1 MLEVFSTSR
10 AIRSFYTH
18 FSHTNALLPKA
29 MTIQELEQ
37 KAILV
42 SHKTLIDDDTR
53 VLLMQEAS
61 KFSSFESLHI
71 EREFLVFLRNSQY
84 LFRFFE
90 ELSYEKVCIEDLMVA
105 DTYESYAEH
114 LNVLAILLK
123 NYTTLLEKNN
133 FYDKITLPSSYT
145 INEAYIEGLGGI
157 RLHLEGFLSQFELEL
172 LTKIATLTPLH
183 VSLNITDYNQK
194 MVDVFQNLGCTLLPN
209 HHYEIDLSTQTILH
223 VSPLK
228 SIDANQ
234 EVYGFTNRLIQIA
247 YAQSCIEGWINEG
260 MHAEDIVVIL
270 PDESFANSLKVFDKL
285 GNLNFAMGIS
295 LRESHFYQHLSAI
308 EKALRFD
315 AIEDKL
321 RLIRLNIDEQ
331 ILFTCKELWAK
342 KVTADEAFDVF
353 EKLLAMDAKEQQEP
367 LFQEAFF
374 NFRHFLTHSIPLR
387 FEQIIKLFLSRLQS
401 LSRDDVR
408 GGKVT
413 VLGVLETRGVAYKGV
428 IVLDF
433 NDDFVPRRSQKD
445 LFLSST
451 VRSHAKL
458 PTKKDRENL
467 QRYYYHQLFLK
478 AYKIAITYVHNESSM
493 PSRFLD
499 ELGFQAELMSNE
511 SLFYPLLFESHQPKS
526 RYDVEFIDESYDLSQ
541 NPLSATKLKILLT
554 CKRQFYFRYVA
565 MLKEAQMP
573 SNTIDE
579 SVVGRYLHKALERA
593 FEGEFPLDAKHLE
606 AQIAHYLKEE
616 NSFVVWHYFADMWME
631 RLSGFVRNEMAR
643 HEDGYS
649 IAHKELSLKTPYKG
663 FVLEGQI
670 DRIDERG
677 DKLFIIDYKSGK
689 IPSIKEADLAQ
700 CVDFQLE
707 FYALLAQQLGTVG
720 GLFYYDL
727 KEGVLVEEAFLEEK
741 LALFENILETFK
753 TPISGFEKCESL
765 KSCKFCPYVVLCGRE
780 ELV

>member
-10 AIRSFYTH
+10 AIRSFYAH
-18 FSHTNALLPKA
+18 FSKTNALLPKA
-29 MTIQELEQ
+29 ITIQELEQ

-53 VLLMQEAS
+53 LLLMQEAS

-90 ELSYEKVCIEDLMVA
+90 ELAYEKVRIEDLMVA
-105 DTYESYAEH
+105 DTYASYAEH
-114 LNVLAILLK
+114 LEVLQKLLE
-123 NYTTLLEKNN
+123 NYTALLEKNN
-133 FYDKITLPSSYT
+133 FYDKITLLSLYT
-145 INEAYIEGLGGI
+145 INETYIQGLGGI
-157 RLHLEGFLSQFELEL
+157 KLHLEGFLSHFELEL
-172 LTKIATLTPLH
+172 LTKIASLTPLY
-183 VSLNITDYNQK
+183 VSLNITAYNQK
-194 MVDVFQNLGCTLLPN
+194 MVDVFQKLGCELLQN
-209 HHYEIDLSTQTILH
+209 HHYEIDLSTKTILH

-228 SIDANQ
+228 AIDANQ
-234 EVYGFTNRLIQIA
+234 EVYGFTNRLSQIA
-247 YAQSCIEGWINEG
+247 YAQSCIESWIQEG
-260 MHAEDIVVIL
+260 LRPEDIVVIL
-270 PDESFANSLKVFDKL
+270 PDESFANSLKVFDTL

-321 RLIRLNIDEQ
+321 RLIRFNMDEE
-331 ILFTCKELWAK
+331 IIFTCKELWAK
-342 KVTADEAFDVF
+342 KVTADEAFTLF
-353 EKLLAMDAKEQQEP
+353 EKLLALDVKEQQEP
-367 LFQEAFF
+367 LIQEAFF
-374 NFRHFLTHSIPLR
+374 QFRHFLTNSIALR

-428 IVLDF
+428 VVLDF

-445 LFLSST
+445 LFLSSA
-451 VRSHAKL
+451 VRAHAKL
-458 PTKKDRENL
+458 PTKRDRENL

-478 AYKIAITYVHNESSM
+478 AQKIAITYVHNESSM

-499 ELGFQAELMSNE
+499 ELGFKAQLMSQE
-511 SLFYPLLFESHQPKS
+511 SLFYPLLFETHKPKS
-526 RYDVEFIDESYDLSQ
+526 RYDVEFIDESYELFQ
-541 NPLSATKLKILLT
+541 TPLSATKLKILLT

-593 FEGEFPLDAKHLE
+593 FEGDFPLENLE
-606 AQIAHYLKEE
+606 ARIAHFLKEE

-631 RLSGFVRNEMAR
+631 RLGAFCRNEIAR
-643 HEDGYS
+643 HQDGFC
-649 IAHKELSLKTPYKG
+649 ITHKEVSLKTAYKG

-670 DRIDERG
+670 DRIDSKN

-689 IPSIKEADLAQ
+689 IPFTKESDLGE
-700 CVDFQLE
+700 CVDFQLV
-707 FYALLAQQLGTVG
+707 FYYLLGQQLGTVE

-727 KEGVLVEEAFLEEK
+727 KEGVLVEESFLEEK
-741 LALFENILETFK
+741 LVLLDSILEAFK
-753 TPISGFEKCESL
+753 TPIRGFEKCESL
-765 KSCKFCPYVVLCGRE
+765 KSCKFCPYVLLCGRE
-780 ELV
+780 DLV

>member
-10 AIRSFYTH
+10 AIRSFYAH
-18 FSHTNALLPKA
+18 FSQTNALLPKA
-29 MTIQELEQ
+29 ITIQELEQ

-53 VLLMQEAS
+53 ILLMQEAS

-90 ELSYEKVCIEDLMVA
+90 ELSYEKVRIEDLMVA
-105 DTYESYAEH
+105 DTYASYAEH
-114 LNVLAILLK
+114 LEVLQKLLE
-123 NYTTLLEKNN
+123 NYTALLEKNN
-133 FYDKITLPSSYT
+133 FYDKITLPSLYT
-145 INEAYIEGLGGI
+145 INETYIQGLNGI
-157 RLHLEGFLSQFELEL
+157 KLHLEGFLSHFELEL

-183 VSLNITDYNQK
+183 VSLNITAYNQK
-194 MVDVFQNLGCTLLPN
+194 MVDVFQKLGCELLPN
-209 HHYEIDLSTQTILH
+209 HHYEIDLSTKTILH

-228 SIDANQ
+228 AIDADQ
-234 EVYGFTNRLIQIA
+234 EVYGFTNRLSQIA
-247 YAQSCIEGWINEG
+247 YAQSCIEGWIKEG
-260 MHAEDIVVIL
+260 MRPEDIVVIL
-270 PDESFANSLKVFDKL
+270 PDESFANSLKVFDRL

-321 RLIRLNIDEQ
+321 RLIRFNMDEEI
-331 ILFTCKELWAK
+331 ILTCKELWAK
-342 KVTADEAFDVF
+342 RVTADEAFRIFD
-353 EKLLAMDAKEQQEP
+353 KLLAMDTKEQQEP

-374 NFRHFLTHSIPLR
+374 QFRHFLEHSISLR

-408 GGKVT
+408 GGKIT

-433 NDDFVPRRSQKD
+433 NDDFVPKRSQKD

-451 VRSHAKL
+451 VRAHAKL
-458 PTKKDRENL
+458 PTKRDRENL

-478 AYKIAITYVHNESSM
+478 AEKIAITYVHNESSM

-499 ELGFQAELMSNE
+499 ELGFQAQLMSHE
-511 SLFYPLLFESHQPKS
+511 SLFYPLLFETNLPKN
-526 RYDVEFIDESYDLSQ
+526 RYDVEYIDESYDLSKS
-541 NPLSATKLKILLT
+541 PLSATKLKILLT
-554 CKRQFYFRYVA
+554 CKRQFYFRYVD

-573 SNTIDE
+573 TNDVDE
-579 SVVGRYLHKALERA
+579 SVVGRYLHKALEKA
-593 FEGEFPLDAKHLE
+593 FEGEFPLGAKQLE
-606 AQIAHYLKEE
+606 AKIVHYLKEE
-616 NSFVVWHYFADMWME
+616 NSHVVWHYFADMWME
-631 RLSGFVRNEMAR
+631 RLRAFTHSEMTR
-643 HEDGYS
+643 HEDGFS
-649 IAHKELSLKTPYKG
+649 ISHKELSLKIPYKD

-670 DRIDERG
+670 DRIDSK
-677 DKLFIIDYKSGK
+677 DNKLFIIDYKSGK
-689 IPSIKEADLAQ
+689 IPSIKEADLGE

-707 FYALLAQQLGTVG
+707 FYYLLAQQLGTVG

-727 KEGVLVEEAFLEEK
+727 KEGILVEESFLEEK
-741 LALFENILETFK
+741 LALLDATLEAFK
-753 TPISGFEKCESL
+753 MPISGFEKCESL
-765 KSCKFCPYVVLCGRE
+765 KSCKFCPYVMLCGRE
-780 ELV
+780 DLV